1 MANSSN
7 TNYYLQQA
15 SYMLLKAIYSETEEL
30 KEALNAGKVDLSQ
43 PCAKIGMLSSL
54 RTQIEFMFEKP

>member
-1 MANSSN
+1 MANSSS
-7 TNYYLQQA
+7 TNYYLKQA
-15 SYMLLKAIYSETEEL
+15 NYMLLQAIYSETEEL

-54 RTQIEFMFEKP
+54 TTQIEFMIEKP

>member
-7 TNYYLQQA
+7 TNYYLQQ
-15 SYMLLKAIYSETEEL
+15 AIYSETEEL

-43 PCAKIGMLSSL
+43 PYAKIGMLSSL
-54 RTQIEFMFEKP
+54 RTQIEFMVEKP